1 MDKGRQ
7 HDDHRSLLGE
17 FLICREV
24 PVEKALMIMR
34 LRVKADKPST
44 VKKKS
49 MEKTCGKKAGVEVS
63 LQDSSFPQLFSTSL
77 S

>member
-44 VKKKS
+44 VKKNLWKRPA
-49 MEKTCGKKAGVEVS
+49 AGVEVS